1 MFFLYKIW
9 DFGRGFLVFLIY
21 VVLRAGRKQFG
32 IFVGVY
38 LFYFMYLVLGAGW
51 PQFGK
56 VLSTVRRC
64 NIPVSIF
71 FNLTQFSSLKFH
83 YYVFQNNP
91 QKTTFMYCYASLNSE
106 YNTLWPFWRMF
117 PHPLYIMYYLVYFFM
132 LFWNG
137 LPITN
142 ILISK

>member
-1 MFFLYKIW
+1 MGFWAGFSSFSTLCSPQSGPQAIW
-9 DFGRGFLVFLIY
+9 DFCRGLFILLY
-21 VVLRAGRKQFG
+21 VSSPWSGLTTIWKG
-32 IFVGVY
+32 I
-38 LFYFMYLVLGAGW
+38 
-51 PQFGK
+51 
-56 VLSTVRRC
+56 STVRRC